1 MGLLFGPSLF
11 LHFLLVL
18 KGLMYILLVASFPPQ
33 ITAIASISFLCIS
46 PFTVLDINTLK
57 SCTYYT
63 EFRVFLGDVL
73 TGTLICQRDKRN
85 VRALNVT
92 ISLLTRKL
100 KYIIS

>member
-1 MGLLFGPSLF
+1 MGQLFGPSLF
-11 LHFLLVL
+11 PHFLLVL
-18 KGLMYILLVASFPPQ
+18 KGLMFILLLASFPQ
-33 ITAIASISFLCIS
+33 IRAIASISFLCIS
-46 PFTVLDINTLK
+46 PWTVLDINMSK

-63 EFRVFLGDVL
+63 AYLVFLGDVL